1 MATLIVNACFHDAV
15 EDVTRDVGDTFEA
28 SDERVAQLMERLPGY
43 VTVVAEEEKPRP
55 RRKARRT
62 KE

>member
-1 MATLIVNACFHDAV
+1 MATLIVKACFHDAV
-15 EDVTRDVGDTFEA
+15 EDVTRNVGDTFEA

-43 VTVVAEEEKPRP
+43 VEVVEQPKPR
-55 RRKARRT
+55 RRARK